1 MRRFVLIP
9 KQFRIH
15 IVLIVACVFMIVFPI
30 LNETPDTEKAEKA
43 TAVAIEFL
51 QLVDAGKYAESWQMS
66 AGLMKERVTEKD
78 WVEKLSKARTLSGL
92 LVERK
97 EKDTSY
103 STTAVDS
110 PEGEYISLIFDSRYQ
125 QAESVAEYITVM
137 LDEGHWKVAGY
148 FIQ

>member
-43 TAVAIEFL
+43 T
-51 QLVDAGKYAESWQMS
+51 
-66 AGLMKERVTEKD
+66 ERVTEKD
-78 WVEKLSKARTLSGL
+78 WVEKLTKARTLSGT

-97 EKDTSY
+97 EKDSSY

-125 QAESVAEYITVM
+125 QAESVAEYVTVM